1 MHDTTPRPGRRRVL
15 TAMLA
20 AAPVAG
26 LAAAGTASAAPRS
39 GRDDARFG
47 ELERSAGARLG
58 VSATNVRT
66 GAALDHRVDERF
78 AGCST
83 LKTYAAAALLRR
95 SPLSTGYFRK
105 VVRYGR
111 VDLVEHSPVTETRVD
126 SGMSVAELCRASLT
140 QSDNTAANLLL
151 AELGGP
157 STITEFAREIGDAAT
172 RQDRWETEL
181 NETRPGDPR
190 DTTTPEGIAAGYRAA
205 LLGDALG
212 SAERRLLCSWLLGN
226 RTGDQHIRAGLPVD
240 WTIGDKTGGGAYGTI
255 NDVAVTWT
263 SAGDPVVLAVLSDT
277 GNAEQQGDPGLLA
290 AAARIV
296 ADQLGDTSGADG
308 N

>member
-20 AAPVAG
+20 AVPAVG
-26 LAAAGTASAAPRS
+26 LAAAGTAGAATGPVQ
-39 GRDDARFG
+39 DDAQFG

-58 VSATNVRT
+58 VSAVNLRT
-66 GAALDHRVDERF
+66 GVALAHRADERF

-111 VDLVEHSPVTETRVD
+111 TDLVEHSPVTETRVD
-126 SGMSVAELCRASLT
+126 TGMSVAELCRAAIT

-157 STITEFAREIGDAAT
+157 SAITGFARDIGDATT
-172 RQDRWETEL
+172 RQDRWETDL
-181 NETRPGDPR
+181 NEARPGDPR
-190 DTTTPEGIAAGYRAA
+190 DTTTPGGIAAGYRAA
-205 LLGDALG
+205 VLGDALG
-212 SAERRLLCSWLLGN
+212 AAERRLLSSWLLAN
-226 RTGDQHIRAGLPVD
+226 QTGDQHLRAGLPVD
-240 WTIGDKTGGGAYGTI
+240 WTIGDKTGGGGYGTI
-255 NDVAVTWT
+255 NDVAVAWT
-263 SAGDPVVLAVLSDT
+263 DAGDPVVLAVLSDT
-277 GNAEQQGDPGLLA
+277 GNSDEQGDPGLLA
-290 AAARIV
+290 AAARIA
-296 ADQLGDTSGADG
+296 ADRLVGA
-308 N
+308 